1 MPGGRRPRPTPRR
14 PQERT
19 ALAWRRTGLALLV
32 GSLTIGRLTLDTLG
46 PAVVLP
52 TVIGAALA
60 GWVLLE
66 ALRSRRLARP
76 HPEQPAFSVLADGRL
91 PVVVAG
97 LVGGLALGEL
107 ARGASSPCSERVP
120 APTQPAR
127 AGLMCGARS
136 RA

>member
-1 MPGGRRPRPTPRR
+1 MADRPDAGWSPPASDPAT

-52 TVIGAALA
+52 TVTGATLA
-60 GWVLLE
+60 AWVVLE
-66 ALRSRRLARP
+66 ALRGRRLARP
-76 HPEQPAFSVLADGRL
+76 HPQQPAFSVLADGRL

-107 ARGASSPCSERVP
+107 VAAVV
-120 APTQPAR
+120 
-127 AGLMCGARS
+127 GLF
-136 RA
+136 

>member
-1 MPGGRRPRPTPRR
+1 VADRPDAGSSRPGSDATA

-19 ALAWRRTGLALLV
+19 ALAWRRTGLALLI
-32 GSLTIGRLTLDTLG
+32 GALTIGRLTLDTLG

-52 TVIGAALA
+52 TVVGVALA

-107 ARGASSPCSERVP
+107 LAALAALP
-120 APTQPAR
+120 
-127 AGLMCGARS
+127 
-136 RA
+136 